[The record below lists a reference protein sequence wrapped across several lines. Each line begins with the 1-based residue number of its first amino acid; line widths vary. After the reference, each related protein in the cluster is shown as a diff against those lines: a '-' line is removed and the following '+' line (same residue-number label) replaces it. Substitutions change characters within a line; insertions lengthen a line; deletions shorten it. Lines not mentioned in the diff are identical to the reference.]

1 MNSFSK
7 MFAGVAVGLLVLGVA
22 VSPASAAALTSSQ
35 VSAIIGLLQSFGA
48 DAATIANVNASLTG
62 STPSAGTPAAS
73 TTYTR
78 DLTVG
83 STGADVTALQT
94 FLASKGFLTMPA
106 GVAMGYFGPLTKSA
120 LAAYQ
125 AANGIAPAAGY
136 FGPKTRAS
144 VAGMGPVVTPG
155 TTPTTPGASGITTPG
170 VEGTITVDLNPTPS
184 SGRTVRENEK
194 KQPIIG
200 LKIEAKNSDL
210 AVQRI
215 KLNLGSQSTV
225 YTKVFSRLYVMDGN
239 TILAEM
245 PMDSSTAYK
254 EGSTYYIQITGFNF
268 IVPKDSTKILTIAM
282 DLHNSIKASSA
293 SGCDGTGDSCTITV
307 DADGVRALD
316 GAGIDQKGPS
326 SAVSRSVTI
335 GTLLTDS
342 ASAVVSLSPSNPDA
356 REVIA
361 AGGSNEDEKDEVTL
375 FMFNVKA
382 EKDDLLLTDAVV
394 GVTKGGAGTAD
405 ASTAYLYDG
414 STLVGT
420 ASVSDV
426 AQGIATFDNIDY
438 TLPKDVTKTFTV
450 KMDIRTANATAVNFA
465 GIASSTG
472 LTIENSAGTGVTPSG
487 SASSSELVIVRN
499 KGAETSLV
507 SKSVTKSATAAQNN
521 YSTTTA
527 TASFTVKVK
536 AVGGDVHI
544 GNTASSYPLVNA
556 NAASHF
562 KIYRNGAHDAT
573 LNANSTSTSYNLP
586 SVITVTSNNGVLSEG
601 SEADITAS
609 YTFEART
616 PAGVAFTV
624 GNYSVGLEALSWYNA
639 GAAGYASSTYM
650 AGKTAWRTSDVSLP

>member
-1 MNSFSK
+1 MKISK
-7 MFAGVAVGLLVLGVA
+7 IVAGVAVGLLVLGVA
-22 VSPASAAALTSSQ
+22 VSPASAASLTASQ

-62 STPSAGTPAAS
+62 GAPVATTPAAS

-78 DLTVG
+78 DLTIG

-94 FLASKGFLTMPA
+94 FLESKGMLVMPA
-106 GVAMGYFGPLTKSA
+106 GVAKGYFGALTKSA

-136 FGPKTRAS
+136 FGPKTRAM
-144 VAGMGPVVTPG
+144 VGAGTTTTG
-155 TTPTTPGASGITTPG
+155 TPTTTVPGSISTPG
-170 VEGTITVDLNPTPS
+170 VEGTLTVTLNPTPS
-184 SGRTVRENEK
+184 SGRTVREAGK
-194 KQPIIG
+194 KEPIIG
-200 LKIEAKNSDL
+200 VKIEAKNSDL

-215 KLNLGSQSTV
+215 KLSLGTV
-225 YTKVFSRLYVMDGN
+225 TTIYTKVFNRVYVLDGS
-239 TILAEM
+239 TVLAEM
-245 PMDSSTAYK
+245 PLDSSTVYE
-254 EGSTYYIQITGFNF
+254 EGTTKYVNITGFNF
-268 IVPKDSTKILTIAM
+268 IVPKDSTKVLTVAM
-282 DLHNSIKASSA
+282 DLQSTIKVADQGSK
-293 SGCDGTGDSCTITV
+293 TITIPV
-307 DADGVRALD
+307 DGVRAID

-326 SAVSRSVTI
+326 SAISRAVTVSGALV
-335 GTLLTDS
+335 DN
-342 ASAVVSLSPSNPDA
+342 ASAVVSISPSNPDA

-361 AGGSNEDEKDEVTL
+361 AEGSDEDEKDEVTL

-394 GVTKGGAGTAD
+394 GITKSGAGTAD

-426 AQGIATFDNIDY
+426 ALGIATFDNIDY
-438 TLPKDVTKTFTV
+438 SLPKDTTKTFTV
-450 KMDIRTANATAVNFA
+450 KMDIRDANATAVSFG

-472 LTIENSAGTGVTPSG
+472 LTIENTQGSSVTPSG
-487 SASSSELVIVRN
+487 TASSSEVVIVRN
-499 KGAETSLV
+499 KGAEFSLV
-507 SKSVTKSATAAQNN
+507 SKSISKSATAAQNN

-527 TASFTVKVK
+527 TANFTVRVK

-544 GNTASSYPLVNA
+544 GNTASTYPLVNA

-562 KIYRNGAHDAT
+562 KIYRNGAYDGT
-573 LNANSTSTSYNLP
+573 LNANSTSTSYSLP

-616 PAGVAFTV
+616 PAGGAFTV
-624 GNYSVGLEALSWYNA
+624 GNYAVGLEGLSWYNA
-639 GAAGYASSTYM
+639 GAAGYASSTFM
-650 AGKTAWRTSDVSLP
+650 AGKTSWRTSDVSLP